1 MEQDFLEMSP
11 ENQYR
16 ELWAEYMGTRPGNEE
31 LLQWMEREGFFEA
44 PASAKHHGNFPG
56 GLCQHSIN
64 VAMEALDLCATPAF
78 KGVPPQEAIAAAL
91 LHDICK
97 IGKYWPGSDGKYHY
111 TDNRALGHGSESVIM
126 AQRFIQ
132 LTDAEQVA
140 ILWHMGLY
148 GDPDKASTLSRAYT
162 LYPLSMLLHFADM
175 MATYCDER

>member
-78 KGVPPQEAIAAAL
+78 KGVPPPSCTISAKLGSTGLAATAS
-91 LHDICK
+91 IT
-97 IGKYWPGSDGKYHY
+97 IRITGRWA
-111 TDNRALGHGSESVIM
+111 TVQRA
-126 AQRFIQ
+126 
-132 LTDAEQVA
+132 
-140 ILWHMGLY
+140 
-148 GDPDKASTLSRAYT
+148 
-162 LYPLSMLLHFADM
+162 
-175 MATYCDER
+175 

>member
-1 MEQDFLEMSP
+1 MRPRRAPNTTGISP
-11 ENQYR
+11 AGCASTASM
-16 ELWAEYMGTRPGNEE
+16 W
-31 LLQWMEREGFFEA
+31 QWR
-44 PASAKHHGNFPG
+44 HWT
-56 GLCQHSIN
+56 
-64 VAMEALDLCATPAF
+64 CAQPRLSR
-78 KGVPPQEAIAAAL
+78 GVPPQEAIAAAL

-97 IGKYWPGSDGKYHY
+97 IGKYRPGSDGKYHY